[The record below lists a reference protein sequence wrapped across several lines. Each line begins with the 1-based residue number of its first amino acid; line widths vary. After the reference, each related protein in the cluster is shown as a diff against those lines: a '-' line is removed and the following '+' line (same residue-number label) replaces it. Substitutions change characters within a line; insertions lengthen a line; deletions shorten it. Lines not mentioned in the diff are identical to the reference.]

1 MIAGRAIAATLMQA
15 FAPVLGGYLQG
26 WFGWRC
32 NFVVIA
38 VIACIAMALVTRY
51 VPEGPRQ
58 PPCKSRSGGMLAS
71 YRTLIGTRRFI
82 SYAFT
87 AAGSHAGFHI
97 FAAGAPAVLI
107 VGLGIR
113 PEDYG
118 FYASLPPMGFLIGSF
133 LSNRLSRR
141 LGIDGL
147 ITIGCTVLIPAA
159 SIMVTLAVLGV
170 ASPYAVIG
178 PMILICCGSGLI
190 TPNAT
195 AGSLGVNAG
204 IVGTASGLGSFMQ
217 MTGAAGATALL
228 SLGPSGSPMMLAGII
243 AVAGLFA
250 VTAFYSL
257 IQLDHAPRASRRDSL
272 VAVMDAPATSR
283 APAGWSPQRAI
294 ATCFPAMFDFYQ
306 AVQPDIR
313 AIEGRLD
320 RDEARGLDT
329 SCLRQALRELRWRLE
344 YTSDVAGARANLERI
359 QSLASLPAPPCA
371 TSPDEEGSYGACTEV
386 WFLKLDASVDHL
398 LAPDFKGKPPRF
410 LDRINDPDRLGRYLE
425 GLLVSRLAEEG
436 VDHRK
441 ELNFA
446 TANLVRLILW
456 RRPANYRWDPRLD
469 PIIRRFVANWQ
480 DPATG
485 FFGATYEIGG
495 QRFRTTDLS
504 LTFHMARYFE
514 GKSATGRN

>member
-1 MIAGRAIAATLMQA
+1 MPKPLLGSRHQDDGSAIPRHRVLLLTLTMTSSLGMVASTIYVPSIPAIAAALETSIARVQLTFVGYLLAFAASMLVLGPLSDRYGRRRTIICGLALTAIGSVVCAVSPTIEFLIAARVVQGIGASAGLVVGRAITREVWGREAAARVIAGRAIAATLMQA

-32 NFVVIA
+32 NFVVIGG
-38 VIACIAMALVTRY
+38 IACAAMVLVTRY
-51 VPEGPRQ
+51 VPEG
-58 PPCKSRSGGMLAS
+58 RSAVALQARASGILAS
-71 YRTLIGTRRFI
+71 YRTLIGTRRFL
-82 SYAFT
+82 SYACT

-228 SLGPSGSPMMLAGII
+228 SLGPSGSPMMLASII

-250 VTAFYSL
+250 VAAFSSL
-257 IQLDHAPRASRRDSL
+257 IQLDPRP
-272 VAVMDAPATSR
+272 V
-283 APAGWSPQRAI
+283 
-294 ATCFPAMFDFYQ
+294 Q
-306 AVQPDIR
+306 A
-313 AIEGRLD
+313 A
-320 RDEARGLDT
+320 
-329 SCLRQALRELRWRLE
+329 
-344 YTSDVAGARANLERI
+344 
-359 QSLASLPAPPCA
+359 
-371 TSPDEEGSYGACTEV
+371 
-386 WFLKLDASVDHL
+386 
-398 LAPDFKGKPPRF
+398 
-410 LDRINDPDRLGRYLE
+410 
-425 GLLVSRLAEEG
+425 
-436 VDHRK
+436 
-441 ELNFA
+441 A
-446 TANLVRLILW
+446 TA
-456 RRPANYRWDPRLD
+456 
-469 PIIRRFVANWQ
+469 
-480 DPATG
+480 
-485 FFGATYEIGG
+485 
-495 QRFRTTDLS
+495 
-504 LTFHMARYFE
+504 
-514 GKSATGRN
+514 